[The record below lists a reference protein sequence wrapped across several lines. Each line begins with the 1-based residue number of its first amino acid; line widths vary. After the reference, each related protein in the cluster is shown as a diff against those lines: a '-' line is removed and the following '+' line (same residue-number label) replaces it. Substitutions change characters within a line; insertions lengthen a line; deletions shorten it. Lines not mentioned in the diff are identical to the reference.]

1 MKLWDQSDIYALI
14 NKYPQQFERGFR
26 AAESIQISKGVKEV
40 IISATS
46 YNAAIAQIIADLF
59 KNELNAPIT
68 VHQGYDLPKP
78 VSPDSLVIVISLCGK
93 RPEMLSA
100 AQAAYAQKAKIV
112 AVTTG
117 GELEVFA
124 RERNLPLV
132 LIDKALSEF
141 NTPSTGRLAGG
152 FMVAILTQILIN
164 AGVLSPKIR
173 QQILAAGE
181 AIEKMYLPKLG
192 QKLAEMASDS
202 TTLIYSSNRY
212 NGLAQLIKSLLNI
225 LVQMPCFYNEIPAML
240 QSEIKGLERKGF
252 AKYFT
257 LILQDN
263 TEDTRMKQTILTT
276 QTQLTTMK
284 IKNYALDLPGQ
295 NQLEKTLASIMLIYW
310 MLYWMLYWLLS
321 KASRR

>member
-14 NKYPQQFERGFR
+14 NKYPQQFAQGFR
-26 AAESIQISKGVKEV
+26 VAEPVQIVKGIKEI

-46 YNAAIAQIIADLF
+46 YNAATAQIIINIF
-59 KNELNAPIT
+59 KNEAKAPII

-78 VSPDSLVIVISLCGK
+78 VSSDSLVIVISLCGK

-124 RERNLPLV
+124 RERNLPLI
-132 LIDKALSEF
+132 LIDKVLPEF
-141 NTPSTGRLAGG
+141 SAPSTGKLAGG
-152 FMVAILTQILIN
+152 FMAAVLTQVLIN
-164 AGVLSPKIR
+164 AGVLSSKVR

-192 QKLAEMASDS
+192 QKLADLAADS
-202 TTLIYSSNRY
+202 TALVYSSNRY
-212 NGLAQLIKSLLNI
+212 AGLAQLIKSSLNI

-240 QSEIKGLERKGF
+240 QSELKGLERKGF
-252 AKYFT
+252 AKYFA

-263 TEDTRMKQTILTT
+263 TEDTRIQKSIIEIQKKLTAI
-276 QTQLTTMK
+276 K
-284 IKNYALDLPGQ
+284 VKNYALELPGQ
-295 NQLEKTLASIMLIYW
+295 NQLEKTLASIMLV
-310 MLYWMLYWLLS
+310 YWMLYWLLS
-321 KASRR
+321 KQK